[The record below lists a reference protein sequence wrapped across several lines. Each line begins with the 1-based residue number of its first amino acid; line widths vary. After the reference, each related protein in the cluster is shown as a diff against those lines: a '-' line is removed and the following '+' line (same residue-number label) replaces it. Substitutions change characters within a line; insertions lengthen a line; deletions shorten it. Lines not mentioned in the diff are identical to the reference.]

1 MPYKG
6 VYKTDS
12 EDSYKISRTGI
23 ELYVKCP
30 RCFYLDKKLGIKR
43 PSSPPYSLN
52 SAVDHLL
59 KLEFDVH
66 RVKGETHPLIKEYG
80 IDAIPYS
87 HKDIDIW
94 RANFTGVQYLH
105 PKTNLYIYG
114 AIDDVWVNP
123 SGELHVVDY
132 KSTAKDTEVNL
143 DSEWQ
148 MGYKRQMEVYQ
159 WLLRRNEF
167 NVSNTGYFVYCNG
180 IKDKEAFDAK
190 LEFNIKVIPY
200 VGNDNWIEDT
210 LENIKSCL
218 DSDKIPEYSN
228 ECEWCEYQ
236 EKMAKQI

>member
-1 MPYKG
+1 MPYRG

-12 EDSYKISRTGI
+12 EDSYKISRSGI

-43 PSSPPYSLN
+43 PSSPPYTLN

-59 KLEFDVH
+59 KLEFDTH
-66 RVKGETHPLIKEYG
+66 RIKGEKHPLMKEYG

-105 PKTNLYIYG
+105 TKTNLYIYG

-132 KSTAKDTEVNL
+132 KSTAKDSEVDL
-143 DSEWQ
+143 DSDWQ

-167 NVSNTGYFVYCNG
+167 KVSNTGYFVYCNG

-190 LEFNIKVIPY
+190 LEFKIKVVPY
-200 VGNDNWIEDT
+200 EGNDNWIEDT

-218 DSDKIPEYSN
+218 DSDKIPEYSS

-236 EKMAKQI
+236 EKMAKQD

>member
-59 KLEFDVH
+59 KLEFDAH
-66 RVKGETHPLIKEYG
+66 RVKGKTHPLMKKYG

-123 SGELHVVDY
+123 IGELHVVDY

-167 NVSNTGYFVYCNG
+167 KVSNTGYFVYCNG

-190 LEFNIKVIPY
+190 LEFKIKVIPY
-200 VGNDNWIEDT
+200 VGNDNWIEPT
-210 LENIKSCL
+210 LLNIKSCL
-218 DSDKIPEYSN
+218 NSDKVPEYSS

-236 EKMAKQI
+236 EKMAKQY